1 MDVAVAS
8 AEKLASYDKAPKEV
22 SQFESPQ
29 LHDTRAD
36 PHSRLFVALFD
47 GMENDVVK
55 DPLHAS
61 NVGLLKE
68 QIEENERDDPTISGF
83 YKEGPSTRG
92 GVKGVLDGAM
102 GRTYQER
109 IDFMY
114 QKLAERTAIWL
125 EEDPDVNIKVLSVG
139 FSQGGGQVAGFSR
152 LLHERGIRSVENEKQ
167 VLRAPGT
174 TPQALGLYD
183 PVATGTPSRNDRHP
197 PSSVISG
204 IQITAVD
211 EYRTK
216 FPSTT
221 IIAQGKSED
230 GRFLGVTTAGAHSDI
245 GGGYLLN

>member
-139 FSQGGGQVAGFSR
+139 FSQGGGTGRRVFQASP
-152 LLHERGIRSVENEKQ
+152 
-167 VLRAPGT
+167 RAR
-174 TPQALGLYD
+174 Y
-183 PVATGTPSRNDRHP
+183 PVCR
-197 PSSVISG
+197 
-204 IQITAVD
+204 
-211 EYRTK
+211 E
-216 FPSTT
+216 
-221 IIAQGKSED
+221 
-230 GRFLGVTTAGAHSDI
+230 
-245 GGGYLLN
+245 